1 MRFSIFFCFLI
12 LIFGSCGTSKKSISP
27 VGNTEKKSISVKSSN
42 PEKTVPVPKYEI
54 KLTLEQE
61 IESSFLFQEH
71 FVGFHV
77 YDPSNGKSIIDINAN
92 KSFTPASNIKL
103 YTLYACLAILDQE
116 VPIIQYAETP
126 TALYFRGTGN
136 PGFLHPRLLI
146 GDRTFEF
153 LNVSKK
159 QIYFDDSN
167 FKDKHF
173 GSGWAWDDASYTY
186 QCEKSS
192 LPIFGNV
199 TLVQKPKDTYQI
211 NVIPPVLAKEIIY
224 PENAKKTIV
233 RDANTNAI
241 QIKKT
246 GLLEKEINTTIPF
259 KYNRDLI
266 LDMLSDTLNR
276 TILFGKTDLP
286 HKDLIDDNRDE
297 LYALMMQESD
307 NMIAEQL
314 LLMCSHKLSDSLTTK
329 PTIRYIVNE
338 LIDGIPKYPKWVDG
352 SGLSRYNLGAPST
365 FTWILEK
372 LERRLGREVVELYFP
387 EIDIDVPNLSGPI
400 IYAKTGSLSNNFSL
414 SGYMTCKSGKQVLFS
429 FMNNHFKRK
438 RSEIWSEMKVVLRKV
453 YENN

>member
-1 MRFSIFFCFLI
+1 MRFSIFCCLLVLVLI
-12 LIFGSCGTSKKSISP
+12 SCGSSREAISTTVDPVKTSPTAKT
-27 VGNTEKKSISVKSSN
+27 TEEKNN
-42 PEKTVPVPKYEI
+42 PQPKYEI
-54 KLTLEQE
+54 KQNLEQE

-71 FVGFHV
+71 FVGLHV
-77 YDPSNGKSIIDINAN
+77 YDPIKRKSIIDINAN

-103 YTLYACLAILDQE
+103 YTLYACLAILEQE

-167 FKDKHF
+167 FKDEHF

-199 TLVQKPKDTYQI
+199 TLVQKQKDSYKLKI
-211 NVIPPVLAKEIIY
+211 VPPTLAKEISY
-224 PENAKKTIV
+224 PIDAKKTIV
-233 RDANTNAI
+233 RDVSSNAI
-241 QIKKT
+241 LIKKT
-246 GLLEKEINTTIPF
+246 GLLEKQINTTIPF

-276 TILFGKTDLP
+276 KVLHGKTDIP
-286 HKDLIDDNRDE
+286 YQDLIDDNRDE

-314 LLMCSHKLSDSLTTK
+314 LLMCSHKLSDSLSTK

-352 SGLSRYNLGAPST
+352 SGLSRYNLGAPTT

-372 LERRLGREVVELYFP
+372 LDRRLGREVVELYFP
-387 EIDIDVPNLSGPI
+387 EIDIDIPNLKEPI

-414 SGYMTCKSGKQVLFS
+414 SGYMTCKSGKKVIFS

-438 RSEIWSEMKVVLRKV
+438 RSEIWNEMKVILRKI
-453 YENN
+453 YDNN